1 MAVTKAQ
8 LVVWALI
15 SGLSVWGYTVLS
27 RVKLPEEVTTS
38 MSSALATTVEPRVAT
53 AVAAKPVVPAAE
65 VLPATV
71 PVFPFPD
78 DLVPTGADVVPA
90 TAPVMVGSFAEIPG
104 SAIPQ
109 ISTVGNGDLAL
120 PAAPAVAD
128 AVDPAPIPTQTLEV
142 VTEVRA
148 EEPPIPMPAR
158 PVVAQPVKAVP
169 LSEVKTLYVVADAL
183 NVRATPS
190 TSGPVLQ
197 KLPQGFAVAARE
209 QSDEWVGFLMRD
221 GSTGWMRTDYL
232 SDTMPSLLPPSA
244 GPVRTEP
251 LNLMM

>member
-15 SGLSVWGYTVLS
+15 SGLSVWGYTMLS
-27 RVKLPEEVTTS
+27 RVKLPDEVATS
-38 MSSALATTVEPRVAT
+38 LPSALVAVAEPRVVET
-53 AVAAKPVVPAAE
+53 AKPVGLAAN

-78 DLVPTGADVVPA
+78 DLVPDDQPAASTG
-90 TAPVMVGSFAEIPG
+90 TAVVGSFAEIPG
-104 SAIPQ
+104 DAIPQ
-109 ISTVGNGDLAL
+109 ISTVGGGEIAV
-120 PAAPAVAD
+120 PAVA
-128 AVDPAPIPTQTLEV
+128 AVAAEAAPEPV
-142 VTEVRA
+142 AVAAVTT
-148 EEPPIPMPAR
+148 EEPPIPMPSR

-209 QSDEWVGFLMRD
+209 QSNEWIGFLMRD

-232 SDTMPSLLPPSA
+232 SDTMPALPPPSSETS
-244 GPVRTEP
+244 PVRVWTEP

>member
-8 LVVWALI
+8 LVVWVLI
-15 SGLSVWGYTVLS
+15 SGLSAWGYTVLS
-27 RVKLPEEVTTS
+27 RVDLPDEDEVAQPST
-38 MSSALATTVEPRVAT
+38 LVVAPVQQ
-53 AVAAKPVVPAAE
+53 AEQAAPTPAAPATE

-78 DLVPTGADVVPA
+78 DLVAATVGEPTNEMPA
-90 TAPVMVGSFAEIPG
+90 SSGSFVEIPDD
-104 SAIPQ
+104 AIPQ
-109 ISTVGNGDLAL
+109 ISTVGANVGAPPIEPELAETTSAL
-120 PAAPAVAD
+120 VETDAPLVAS
-128 AVDPAPIPTQTLEV
+128 EK
-142 VTEVRA
+142 
-148 EEPPIPMPAR
+148 PPIPMPSR
-158 PVVAQPVKAVP
+158 PLLAQPPKTVP

-209 QSDEWVGFLMRD
+209 QANEWIGFLMRD

-232 SDTMPSLLPPSA
+232 SDTMPPAAPTS
-244 GPVRTEP
+244 PVRVWTEP

>member
-27 RVKLPEEVTTS
+27 RVDLPDEAKVALPSTLVVAPAQSAEQDALIPALPTT
-38 MSSALATTVEPRVAT
+38 
-53 AVAAKPVVPAAE
+53 E

-78 DLVPTGADVVPA
+78 DLVVATVGDKPA
-90 TAPVMVGSFAEIPG
+90 GEMPASTGSFAEIPG
-104 SAIPQ
+104 DAIPQ
-109 ISTVGNGDLAL
+109 ISTVGTDVGAPL
-120 PAAPAVAD
+120 AAPAAAETASGPLETDALVASE
-128 AVDPAPIPTQTLEV
+128 A
-142 VTEVRA
+142 
-148 EEPPIPMPAR
+148 PPIPMPSR
-158 PVVAQPVKAVP
+158 PLVQQPVKAVP

-209 QSDEWVGFLMRD
+209 QANEWIGFLLRD
-221 GSTGWMRTDYL
+221 GSTGWMRTDFL
-232 SDTMPSLLPPSA
+232 SDTMPSAATTS
-244 GPVRTEP
+244 PVRVWTEP

>member
-15 SGLSVWGYTVLS
+15 SGLSVWGYTALS
-27 RVKLPEEVTTS
+27 RVKLPDAMTTS
-38 MSSALATTVEPRVAT
+38 QPSALAATMELQVAT
-53 AVAAKPVVPAAE
+53 AVSARPAAAVTG
-65 VLPATV
+65 VLPDTV
-71 PVFPFPD
+71 PMFPFPD
-78 DLVPTGADVVPA
+78 DLIPA
-90 TAPVMVGSFAEIPG
+90 ATSEAPAPAVVGSFGEIPG

-109 ISTVGNGDLAL
+109 ISTVGGELA
-120 PAAPAVAD
+120 PITVTDVAAAAE
-128 AVDPAPIPTQTLEV
+128 PAPLPSEEPRV
-142 VTEVRA
+142 VAEAAT
-148 EEPPIPMPAR
+148 EEPPIPMPGR

-209 QSDEWVGFLMRD
+209 QANEWIGFLMRD

-232 SDTMPSLLPPSA
+232 SDTMPPPPANSS
-244 GPVRTEP
+244 PIRVWTEP

>member
-27 RVKLPEEVTTS
+27 RVKLPDEVAAS
-38 MSSALATTVEPRVAT
+38 LPSALVAVAEPRVVGTTEQA
-53 AVAAKPVVPAAE
+53 VPAAKG
-65 VLPATV
+65 LPATV

-78 DLVPTGADVVPA
+78 DLVPDEQPAASTG
-90 TAPVMVGSFAEIPG
+90 TAVVGSFADIPG
-104 SAIPQ
+104 DAIPQ
-109 ISTVGNGDLAL
+109 ISTVGGGEIAL
-120 PAAPAVAD
+120 PDVPAVVSNTETTPEPTVVA
-128 AVDPAPIPTQTLEV
+128 AVTT
-142 VTEVRA
+142 
-148 EEPPIPMPAR
+148 EEPPIPMPSR
-158 PVVAQPVKAVP
+158 PVIAQPVKAVP

-209 QSDEWVGFLMRD
+209 QANEWIGFLMRD

-232 SDTMPSLLPPSA
+232 SDTMPALPPPTAETS
-244 GPVRTEP
+244 PVRVWTEP

>member
-15 SGLSVWGYTVLS
+15 VGVSAGGYAMLS
-27 RVKLPEEVTTS
+27 RVKMPDE
-38 MSSALATTVEPRVAT
+38 AIAQA
-53 AVAAKPVVPAAE
+53 PVVRAMTAAPQVAFELPVAPQPAAAT
-65 VLPATV
+65 LPATI
-71 PVFPFPD
+71 PEFPFPD
-78 DLVPTGADVVPA
+78 DLVTATVAEPHAATG
-90 TAPVMVGSFAEIPG
+90 FAEIR
-104 SAIPQ
+104 SEAIPQ
-109 ISTVGNGDLAL
+109 ISTVGAR
-120 PAAPAVAD
+120 PIAAVAAVASAAPQVVAE
-128 AVDPAPIPTQTLEV
+128 T
-142 VTEVRA
+142 A

-158 PVVAQPVKAVP
+158 PMVAQPVKAVP

-183 NVRATPS
+183 NVRAAPT

-209 QSDEWVGFLMRD
+209 QSNEWIGFLMRD

-232 SDTMPSLLPPSA
+232 SDTMPTLASA
-244 GPVRTEP
+244 PATTKPGEP

>member
-15 SGLSVWGYTVLS
+15 SGLSVWGYTMLS
-27 RVKLPEEVTTS
+27 RVKLPDEVAS
-38 MSSALATTVEPRVAT
+38 SLPSALVAVAEPRVVG
-53 AVAAKPVVPAAE
+53 AVKPVAPAAE

-78 DLVPTGADVVPA
+78 DLVPDDQPVATTG
-90 TAPVMVGSFAEIPG
+90 TAVVGSFADIPG
-104 SAIPQ
+104 NAIPQ
-109 ISTVGNGDLAL
+109 ISTVGGGEIAL
-120 PAAPAVAD
+120 PDVPAVAAEEE
-128 AVDPAPIPTQTLEV
+128 AVPEAVAVAATT
-142 VTEVRA
+142 T
-148 EEPPIPMPAR
+148 EEPPIPMPSR

-209 QSDEWVGFLMRD
+209 QANEWIGFLMRD

-232 SDTMPSLLPPSA
+232 SDTMPALPPPSSETS
-244 GPVRTEP
+244 PVRVWTEP

>member
-27 RVKLPEEVTTS
+27 RVDLPDEANV
-38 MSSALATTVEPRVAT
+38 ALPWSLVVAPAPVAIPAATKST
-53 AVAAKPVVPAAE
+53 VPATEA
-65 VLPATV
+65 LPATV

-78 DLVPTGADVVPA
+78 DLVAATVNDTPA
-90 TAPVMVGSFAEIPG
+90 SEISPSIGSFAEIPDD
-104 SAIPQ
+104 AIPQ
-109 ISTVGNGDLAL
+109 ISTVGTEAGAPLAAPEAAETTSAPVETNAL
-120 PAAPAVAD
+120 PVAG
-128 AVDPAPIPTQTLEV
+128 EM
-142 VTEVRA
+142 
-148 EEPPIPMPAR
+148 PPIPMPSR
-158 PVVAQPVKAVP
+158 PLVRQPVKAVP

-209 QSDEWVGFLMRD
+209 QSNEWIGFLMRD

-232 SDTMPSLLPPSA
+232 SDTMPPPAAVNS
-244 GPVRTEP
+244 PVRVWTEP

>member
-15 SGLSVWGYTVLS
+15 SGLSVWGYTALS
-27 RVKLPEEVTTS
+27 RVKLPDEVTTS
-38 MSSALATTVEPRVAT
+38 LPSALGATMAPQVATVVSAKPAAATT
-53 AVAAKPVVPAAE
+53 E

-78 DLVPTGADVVPA
+78 DLVPAA
-90 TAPVMVGSFAEIPG
+90 TAEAQEPAVVGSFAEIPG

-109 ISTVGNGDLAL
+109 ISTVGDGELAL
-120 PAAPAVAD
+120 TTVTAAE
-128 AVDPAPIPTQTLEV
+128 PAPLPAEEQRV
-142 VTEVRA
+142 VAEFA
-148 EEPPIPMPAR
+148 EEEPPIPMRAR

-209 QSDEWVGFLMRD
+209 QANEWIGFLMRD

-232 SDTMPSLLPPSA
+232 SDTMPSSA
-244 GPVRTEP
+244 TNTSPIRVWTEP

>member
-15 SGLSVWGYTVLS
+15 SGLSVWGYTALS
-27 RVKLPEEVTTS
+27 RVKLPDEVTTS
-38 MSSALATTVEPRVAT
+38 LPSALGATMAPQVATVVSAKPAATTT
-53 AVAAKPVVPAAE
+53 E

-78 DLVPTGADVVPA
+78 DLVPAA
-90 TAPVMVGSFAEIPG
+90 TAEAPEPAVVGSFAEIPG
-104 SAIPQ
+104 GAIPQ
-109 ISTVGNGDLAL
+109 ISTVGDGELAL
-120 PAAPAVAD
+120 TTVTAVAT
-128 AVDPAPIPTQTLEV
+128 AAEPAPLPAEEQRVVAEV
-142 VTEVRA
+142 VE

-209 QSDEWVGFLMRD
+209 QADEWVGFLMRD

-232 SDTMPSLLPPSA
+232 SDTMPPPAANTS
-244 GPVRTEP
+244 PIRVWTEP

>member
-15 SGLSVWGYTVLS
+15 SGLSVWGYTMLS
-27 RVKLPEEVTTS
+27 RVKLPDEVAAS
-38 MSSALATTVEPRVAT
+38 LPSALVAVVEPRVVGT
-53 AVAAKPVVPAAE
+53 AEPAAPAAN

-78 DLVPTGADVVPA
+78 DLVPDDQPAASTG
-90 TAPVMVGSFAEIPG
+90 TAVVGSFAEIPG
-104 SAIPQ
+104 DAIPQ
-109 ISTVGNGDLAL
+109 ISTVGGGEIAL
-120 PAAPAVAD
+120 PDGPAVAAETETAPEPAA
-128 AVDPAPIPTQTLEV
+128 AVTT
-142 VTEVRA
+142 
-148 EEPPIPMPAR
+148 EEPPIPMPSR
-158 PVVAQPVKAVP
+158 PVVAQSVKAVP

-209 QSDEWVGFLMRD
+209 QANEWIGFLMRD

-232 SDTMPSLLPPSA
+232 SDTMPALPPPSDPTS
-244 GPVRTEP
+244 PVRVWTEP

>member
-27 RVKLPEEVTTS
+27 RVKLPDE
-38 MSSALATTVEPRVAT
+38 VAT
-53 AVAAKPVVPAAE
+53 ALPSALVAVAKPLVVEPAVPATPAGG
-65 VLPATV
+65 VLPAIV

-78 DLVPTGADVVPA
+78 DLVPADEATPAVA
-90 TAPVMVGSFAEIPG
+90 TAAVVGSFVDIPG
-104 SAIPQ
+104 DAIPQ
-109 ISTVGNGDLAL
+109 ISTVGAGGGDV
-120 PAAPAVAD
+120 APPELSAVPETAVAVPV
-128 AVDPAPIPTQTLEV
+128 AVAG
-142 VTEVRA
+142 
-148 EEPPIPMPAR
+148 EPPIPMPYR
-158 PVVAQPVKAVP
+158 PIVAQPVQAVP

-190 TSGPVLQ
+190 ISGPVLQ
-197 KLPQGFAVAARE
+197 KLPQGFAVAAR
-209 QSDEWVGFLMRD
+209 QQANEWVGFIMRD

-232 SDTMPSLLPPSA
+232 SDTMPASPPPRA
-244 GPVRTEP
+244 GQLWTEP